1 MRSHFEEELV
11 RFGGA
16 QILERI
22 RAYEAG
28 REWRYI
34 STSAPNNERQTSD
47 VGITTPQSIKGLLE
61 SLRSTDSS
69 AAKPTETTPSS
80 IDMLDAY
87 VQRAKR
93 TRNESYKDE
102 DLDWRRNLILHATK
116 EQEKKPS
123 EATAVDARPNLAE
136 AKHAPVKGD
145 PNSSVPVE
153 TARQRDQINSQTSQS
168 TTADV
173 TADVELSSRRDE
185 IKEVVAAK
193 KIPALF
199 HFTRRRNLESILR
212 HGLLSVSRAAE
223 MAITP
228 HINDSLRLDGYRNAV
243 SLSIAFPNDRMYY
256 KYRQSEPNEEWVMLG
271 IDPAILWQSN
281 CAFCQRNA
289 ADHRIREQPLA
300 DLTKVDA
307 FRGMFDPIDGVA
319 SREEQRLM
327 DYDPTD
333 PQAEVLVF
341 DLIRPDQIIAVGFDN
356 QKAFDA
362 FSHLLGDR
370 ESKVLTKNKGLLG
383 TRTFARNGI
392 R

>member
-1 MRSHFEEELV
+1 MV
-11 RFGGA
+11 A
-16 QILERI
+16 KTIDT
-22 RAYEAG
+22 AA
-28 REWRYI
+28 
-34 STSAPNNERQTSD
+34 
-47 VGITTPQSIKGLLE
+47 
-61 SLRSTDSS
+61 SS
-69 AAKPTETTPSS
+69 V
-80 IDMLDAY
+80 DMLDNY
-87 VQRAKR
+87 VRRAKSKQFFGAQAE
-93 TRNESYKDE
+93 ND
-102 DLDWRRNLILHATK
+102 DWRQKLI
-116 EQEKKPS
+116 
-123 EATAVDARPNLAE
+123 DDIAE
-136 AKHAPVKGD
+136 AKSIRERNLEKGVAGN
-145 PNSSVPVE
+145 PK
-153 TARQRDQINSQTSQS
+153 I
-168 TTADV
+168 ADIIV
-173 TADVELSSRRDE
+173 DAEFPDWRAK
-185 IKEVVAAK
+185 IMEVVAAK